1 MLYLRRVTVLLILM
15 SFVTSL
21 VLVNNVVSEESKPGD
36 KILEKFKTE
45 PKPLEPLIPVDVATH
60 ERFKHGEGDAVGTV
74 EKTQGDVYVIH
85 LDEKDAYRLSR
96 NQPLYLGD
104 TIISLDKSSINAV
117 MKERSAFALAANTK
131 FRIDKA
137 EYNTDSKKRESL
149 VQVLWGRARIIVENL
164 GSNTDDYIIKTPTAT
179 AGVRGSDIGIF
190 VGPETPE
197 VNISW
202 WKRTLKRLKLLPE
215 AYADVAP
222 ATFTL
227 TLAGSHTTIAVAGVT
242 GPAQLLTEFT
252 VVIAGQ
258 SVAVTLPAACS
269 VAAVEATL
277 SALAPTLAAL
287 DMPPQFE

>member
-1 MLYLRRVTVLLILM
+1 MVYLRRVTVLLILM
-15 SFVTSL
+15 SFVTSF
-21 VLVNNVVSEESKPGD
+21 VVVNSVVSEESKPGD
-36 KILEKFKTE
+36 KILEIFKTE
-45 PKPLEPLIPVDVATH
+45 PKPIDPLIPVDVATH
-60 ERFKHGEGDAVGTV
+60 ERFKHGAGDPVGTV

-85 LDEKDAYRLSR
+85 LNEKDAYRLSR

-104 TIISLDKSSINAV
+104 TVISLDKSAINAV
-117 MKERSAFALAANTK
+117 MNDRSAFALAANAK
-131 FRIDKA
+131 FRVDKA
-137 EYNTDSKKRESL
+137 DYNPDTKKRESL

-190 VGPETPE
+190 VGPESQE
-197 VNISW
+197 VKTSW
-202 WKRTLKRLKLLPE
+202 WQRVWQKLNLVPE
-215 AYADVAP
+215 AYAQVP

-227 TLAGSHTTIAVAGVT
+227 TLAGSNTTIAVAGAT
-242 GPAQLLTEFT
+242 GPTQLLTEFT

-258 SVAVTLPAACS
+258 SVAVTLPFPCS
-269 VAAVEATL
+269 AAAVAATL

>member
-21 VLVNNVVSEESKPGD
+21 ALVNNVVSEESKPGD
-36 KILEKFKTE
+36 KILETFKTE
-45 PKPLEPLIPVDVATH
+45 PKPLDPLIPVDVATH
-60 ERFKHGEGDAVGTV
+60 ERFKHGKGEAVGAV

-85 LDEKDAYRLSR
+85 LNEKDAYRLSR

-104 TIISLDKSSINAV
+104 TIISLEKSSVNAV
-117 MKERSAFALAANTK
+117 MKDRSAFALAANAK

-137 EYNTDSKKRESL
+137 DYNGDTKQRESL
-149 VQVLWGRARIIVENL
+149 VQVIWGRARIIVENL
-164 GSNTDDYIIKTPTAT
+164 GSKTDDYIIKTPTAT

-190 VGPETPE
+190 VGPETQE
-197 VNISW
+197 VKTSW
-202 WKRTLKRLKLLPE
+202 WQRTLRKLSLVPE
-215 AYADVAP
+215 AYAVVAP

-227 TLAGSHTTIAVAGVT
+227 TLAGSNTTIAVAGAT

-258 SVAVTLPAACS
+258 SVAVTLPVACS
-269 VAAVEATL
+269 VAAVTATL